1 MEIMSREG
9 CKALDKY
16 TIDEIGIP
24 SLVLMENAA
33 NEVFKKIV
41 NSDDKFII
49 FCGNGNNGGDGLA
62 IARKLILEEKD
73 VYIVIVSKNE
83 KYSGDFITNLNILN
97 KLTNNFIYIRNI
109 DDINLLKELSNKY
122 RTAIDCIFGV
132 GLNRVLDG
140 FYTKLISYI
149 NEKWKN
155 IISIDVP
162 SGLNC
167 DSGEIMGASIVASKT
182 YTFEVI
188 KKGFIKYKALR
199 YLGDTE
205 VLKIGIPQYVKEINS
220 EKIYILSR
228 DEYRKLLRKR
238 KKYGHKGSYGKVA
251 ILAGSK
257 GYTGAAYIS
266 TQSCVVAGAGLT
278 TLVTTKYVQDKL
290 SSRLIEAMTANID
303 SMEDLKGLFKNV
315 NVIAIGPGIDKEDK
329 YKDIF
334 ADLIKYK
341 DKKFVIDAGAFNLLK
356 DNSEIMMG
364 IKEKAI
370 LTPHPGEM
378 ARLIDKSIEY
388 VEENR
393 GEVAKKFA
401 KENKVVVLLK
411 GYNTIITD
419 GEFVYINSSG
429 NSKMASGGMGDC
441 LTGIISA
448 LLAQGHTEIESAL
461 IGAYVHGLAGE
472 FASEGK
478 YSTIASEVIENISR
492 AMNYIWI
499 NLN

>member
-1 MEIMSREG
+1 MEVMSREG

-16 TIDEIGIP
+16 TIDEVGIP

-33 NEVFKKIV
+33 SEIFNKIV
-41 NSDDKFII
+41 NLDSKFIV

-73 VYIVIVSKNE
+73 VCIVIVSKKE
-83 KYSGDFITNLNILN
+83 KYSEDFLININILK

-109 DDINLLKELSNKY
+109 EDIDSLNELSNNY
-122 RTAIDCIFGV
+122 RVAIDCIFGV

-140 FYTKLISYI
+140 FYTKVINYI
-149 NEKWKN
+149 NEKWKC
-155 IISIDVP
+155 IISVDVP

-167 DSGEIMGASIVASKT
+167 DSGEIMGASIVANKT

-188 KKGFIKYKALR
+188 KKGFIKYKALS
-199 YLGDTE
+199 YLGE
-205 VLKIGIPQYVKEINS
+205 IELLKIGIPEYVKKINS
-220 EKIYILSR
+220 EKVYILNES
-228 DEYRKLLRKR
+228 DYGKLLRKR
-238 KKYGHKGSYGKVA
+238 EKYGHKGMYGKVA

-266 TQSCVVAGAGLT
+266 TESCVRAGAGLT

-290 SSRLIEAMTANID
+290 SSKLVEAMTANIE
-303 SMEDLKGLFKNV
+303 SMEDLKSLFKNV
-315 NVIAIGPGIDKEDK
+315 NVIAIGPGIDKENK

-341 DKKFVIDAGAFNLLK
+341 DKKFVIDAGAFNLIK
-356 DNSEIMMG
+356 SNSEIMMG
-364 IKEKAI
+364 IKERAI

-393 GEVAKKFA
+393 VDVAKKFA

-419 GEFVYINSSG
+419 GECVYINSSG

-448 LLAQGHTEIESAL
+448 LLAQGHTAIESAL

-478 YSTIASEVIENISR
+478 YSTTASEVMENISR
-492 AMNYIWI
+492 AMNYI
-499 NLN
+499 

>member
-393 GEVAKKFA
+393 VEVAKKFA

-461 IGAYVHGLAGE
+461 IGAYVHGIAGE
-472 FASEGK
+472 LASEGK

-492 AMNYIWI
+492 AMNYI
-499 NLN
+499 

>member
-1 MEIMSREG
+1 
-9 CKALDKY
+9 
-16 TIDEIGIP
+16 
-24 SLVLMENAA
+24 MENAA
-33 NEVFKKIV
+33 SEIFNKIV
-41 NSDDKFII
+41 NLDSKFIV

-73 VYIVIVSKNE
+73 VCIVIVSKKE
-83 KYSGDFITNLNILN
+83 KYSEDFLININILK

-109 DDINLLKELSNKY
+109 EDIDSLNELSNNY
-122 RTAIDCIFGV
+122 RVAIDCIFGV

-140 FYTKLISYI
+140 FYTKVINYI
-149 NEKWKN
+149 NEKWKC
-155 IISIDVP
+155 IISVDVP

-167 DSGEIMGASIVASKT
+167 DSGEIMGASIVANKT

-188 KKGFIKYKALR
+188 KKGFIKYKALS
-199 YLGDTE
+199 YLGE
-205 VLKIGIPQYVKEINS
+205 IELLKIGIPEYVKKINS
-220 EKIYILSR
+220 EKVYILNES
-228 DEYRKLLRKR
+228 DYGKLLRKR
-238 KKYGHKGSYGKVA
+238 EKYGHKGMYGKVA

-266 TQSCVVAGAGLT
+266 TESCVRAGAGLT

-290 SSRLIEAMTANID
+290 SSKLVEAMTANIE
-303 SMEDLKGLFKNV
+303 SMEDLKSLFKNV
-315 NVIAIGPGIDKEDK
+315 NVIAIGPGIDKENK

-341 DKKFVIDAGAFNLLK
+341 DKKFVIDAGAFNLIK
-356 DNSEIMMG
+356 SNSEIMMG
-364 IKEKAI
+364 IKERAI

-393 GEVAKKFA
+393 VDVAKKFA

-419 GEFVYINSSG
+419 GECVYINSSG

-448 LLAQGHTEIESAL
+448 LLAQGHTAIESAL

-478 YSTIASEVIENISR
+478 YSTTASEVMENISR
-492 AMNYIWI
+492 AMNYI
-499 NLN
+499 

>member
-109 DDINLLKELSNKY
+109 EEINLLKELSNKY

-140 FYTKLISYI
+140 FYTRLISYI
-149 NEKWKN
+149 NDKWEN

-205 VLKIGIPQYVKEINS
+205 VLKIGIPQYVKEMNS

-290 SSRLIEAMTANID
+290 SSKLIEAMTANID

-393 GEVAKKFA
+393 VEVAKKFA

-492 AMNYIWI
+492 AMNYI
-499 NLN
+499 

>member
-393 GEVAKKFA
+393 VEVAKKFA

-472 FASEGK
+472 LASEGK

-492 AMNYIWI
+492 AMNYI
-499 NLN
+499 

>member
-1 MEIMSREG
+1 MEVMSREG

-16 TIDEIGIP
+16 TIDEVGIP

-33 NEVFKKIV
+33 SEIFNKIV
-41 NSDDKFII
+41 NLDSKFIV

-73 VYIVIVSKNE
+73 VYIVIVSKKE
-83 KYSGDFITNLNILN
+83 KYSEDFLININILK

-109 DDINLLKELSNKY
+109 EDIDSLNELSNNY
-122 RTAIDCIFGV
+122 RVAIDCIFGV

-140 FYTKLISYI
+140 FYTKVINYI
-149 NEKWKN
+149 NEKWKC
-155 IISIDVP
+155 IISVDVP

-167 DSGEIMGASIVASKT
+167 DSGEIMGASIVANKT

-188 KKGFIKYKALR
+188 KKGFIKYKALS
-199 YLGDTE
+199 YLGE
-205 VLKIGIPQYVKEINS
+205 IELLKIGIPEYVKKINS
-220 EKIYILSR
+220 EKVYILNES
-228 DEYRKLLRKR
+228 DYGKLLRKR
-238 KKYGHKGSYGKVA
+238 EKYGHKGMYGKVA

-266 TQSCVVAGAGLT
+266 TESCVRAGAGLT

-290 SSRLIEAMTANID
+290 SSKLVEAMSANIE
-303 SMEDLKGLFKNV
+303 SMEDLKSLFKNV
-315 NVIAIGPGIDKEDK
+315 NVIAIGPGIDKENK

-341 DKKFVIDAGAFNLLK
+341 DKKFVIDAGAFNLIK
-356 DNSEIMMG
+356 SNSEIMMG
-364 IKEKAI
+364 IKERAI

-393 GEVAKKFA
+393 VDVAKKFA

-419 GEFVYINSSG
+419 GECVYINSSG

-448 LLAQGHTEIESAL
+448 LLAQGHTAIESAL

-478 YSTIASEVIENISR
+478 YSTTASEVMENISR
-492 AMNYIWI
+492 AMNYI
-499 NLN
+499 

>member
-393 GEVAKKFA
+393 VEVAKKFA

-492 AMNYIWI
+492 AMNYI
-499 NLN
+499 

>member
-109 DDINLLKELSNKY
+109 DDINILKELSNKY

-140 FYTKLISYI
+140 FYTRLISYI
-149 NEKWKN
+149 NDKWEN

-303 SMEDLKGLFKNV
+303 SMEDLKGLFEKV

-334 ADLIKYK
+334 VDLIKYK

-393 GEVAKKFA
+393 VEVAKKFA

-492 AMNYIWI
+492 AMNYI
-499 NLN
+499 

>member
-73 VYIVIVSKNE
+73 VHIVIVSKNE

-140 FYTKLISYI
+140 FYTRLISYI
-149 NEKWKN
+149 NDKWEN

-205 VLKIGIPQYVKEINS
+205 VLKIGIPQYVKEMNS

-238 KKYGHKGSYGKVA
+238 EKYGHKGSYGKVA

-290 SSRLIEAMTANID
+290 SSKLIEAMTANID

-393 GEVAKKFA
+393 VEVAKKFA

-492 AMNYIWI
+492 AMNYI
-499 NLN
+499 